1 MKERIMK
8 PHITGTQF
16 GSITIEN
23 KVIEHDVII
32 RQSSEIEKRKKKLS
46 KSVYGTSHIISLK
59 EAKFIYEKGANSI
72 IIGTGQTG
80 LVKLSEEAQEYFKS
94 KNCSVD
100 LSPTPTAISQ
110 WNKAKDH
117 TIGLF
122 HITC

>member
-1 MKERIMK
+1 MK

-23 KVIEHDVII
+23 KVIEHDIII
-32 RQSSEIEKRKKKLS
+32 RLSGEVEKRKKKLS

-59 EAKFIYEKGANSI
+59 EAKFIYEKGTNNI
-72 IIGTGQTG
+72 IIGTGQAG
-80 LVKLSEEAQEYFKS
+80 QVKLSEEAQEYFKS
-94 KNCSVD
+94 KNCYVN
-100 LSPTPTAISQ
+100 LSPTPAAISQ